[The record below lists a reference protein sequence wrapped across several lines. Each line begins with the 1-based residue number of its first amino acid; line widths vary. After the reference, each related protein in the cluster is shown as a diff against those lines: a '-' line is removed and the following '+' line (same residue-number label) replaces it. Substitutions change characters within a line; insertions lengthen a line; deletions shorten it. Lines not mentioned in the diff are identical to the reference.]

1 MGKFHKFAA
10 ALAFRAQFRYDKRNR
25 EGFEVEILFEDAA
38 LLVCVKPRGVLSAPD
53 ASGKESMASL
63 LAPRQIFPVH
73 RLDRDA
79 TGLMVFAKTAAAAAY
94 LSGQMDSGFEKIY
107 LARCQGTPPSEGSF
121 SDLLFHDRQKNKT
134 YVVKRP
140 RKGVKEASLDYRVLA
155 TQNGRSLIQVQLHTG
170 RTHQIRVQFASRALP
185 LAGDGKYG
193 GKEAGSSFGLWAWRL
208 AFPHPVT
215 GNVMEFTHQPPQSAP
230 WTEFATAL

>member
-10 ALAFRAQFRYDKRNR
+10 VLAFRAQFRYDKRNR
-25 EGFEVEILFEDAA
+25 EGFEVEILFEDAV

-53 ASGKESMASL
+53 VSGKESMASL

-134 YVVKRP
+134 YTVTRKR
-140 RKGVKEASLDYRVLA
+140 RGVKEACLSYRVLQRDA
-155 TQNGRSLIQVQLHTG
+155 DFSTVRVQLHTG
-170 RTHQIRVQFASRALP
+170 RTHQIRVQFASRGFP
-185 LAGDGKYG
+185 LLGDRKYG
-193 GKEAGSSFGLWAWRL
+193 GKAGFPLQLFSCEL
-208 AFPHPVT
+208 AFRHPD
-215 GNVMEFTHQPPQSAP
+215 GQRLRFTLPPEYISP
-230 WTEFATAL
+230 L